1 MPDSSTNDS
10 NSIDS
15 ISNIKTEIERI
26 LGLPFSPNNYVKHLE
41 SGQLTFQTILE
52 AVSNAKTV
60 ICIEFYLFK
69 DDETGKKLAEI
80 LKEKAAQGVQVYLLY
95 DHFGSFLTSHKFW
108 TDLKTVGIKVHV
120 SHPFKW
126 TSPKGYIYRNHKK
139 LLIID
144 GLKVFIGGFN
154 IADEYHGYVRKKKN
168 RWRDTGIY
176 IEGPIASTMLE
187 IFRKSWSKW
196 KGNFVSCDITHQN
209 INHGAQVIPVFA
221 NSGKARR
228 KMRRLFVFS
237 INNAK
242 ESILITTAYF
252 FPSRRLLRAL
262 ENSARRGIDVKLLL
276 PGESDVMSVL
286 YAGQAY
292 YKRLL
297 RAGVTIYNY
306 QGSILHSKTA
316 VFDDKWSIVGSANL
330 DMQSLRRNEESNVGI
345 LDRDFGRQMSEA
357 FKRDLK
363 DANKIDLSKWM
374 TRPLYHKFL
383 ENIFAAIMKRLCE
396 PVNKNSTTGW
406 NK

>member
-1 MPDSSTNDS
+1 MPDSPSDCS
-10 NSIDS
+10 HSIDS
-15 ISNIKTEIERI
+15 TANIKNEIESI
-26 LGLPFSPNNYVKHLE
+26 IGLPFSPNNYVKYLE
-41 SGQLTFQTILE
+41 TGQLTFQTILE
-52 AVSNAKTV
+52 AVSNAKKV

-80 LKEKAAQGVQVYLLY
+80 LKEKAGQGVQIYLLY
-95 DHFGSFLTSHKFW
+95 DHFGSFLTSRRFW
-108 TDLKTVGIKVHV
+108 SDLKKVGIKVHV

-126 TSPKGYIYRNHKK
+126 TFPQGYIYRNHKK

-176 IEGPIASTMLE
+176 IEGPIASTLLD

-196 KGNFVSCDITHQN
+196 KGSFVSCDITPPD
-209 INHGAQVIPVFA
+209 INHGAQAIPVFA

-228 KMRRLFVFS
+228 KMRRLFIFS
-237 INNAK
+237 IKNAQ

-252 FPSRRLLRAL
+252 FPSRRLLKAL
-262 ENSARRGIDVKLLL
+262 ENSAICGVNVKLLL

-286 YAGQAY
+286 YAGRAY

-297 RAGVTIYNY
+297 RAGVEIYNY
-306 QGSILHSKTA
+306 HGSILHSKTA

-357 FKRDLK
+357 FNRDLK
-363 DANKIDLSKWM
+363 EAKKIDLSTWM
-374 TRPLYHKFL
+374 DRPLYQKFL
-383 ENIFAAIMKRLCE
+383 EKICSAIMKRL
-396 PVNKNSTTGW
+396 
-406 NK
+406 

>member
-1 MPDSSTNDS
+1 MPDSPPNHSHTLDT
-10 NSIDS
+10 IT
-15 ISNIKTEIERI
+15 ITKTEIERI
-26 LGLPFSPNNYVKHLE
+26 LGLPFSPNNYVKPLE
-41 SGQLTFQTILE
+41 SGKLTFQIILE
-52 AVSNAKTV
+52 SVSNAKKV

-69 DDETGKKLAEI
+69 DDESGRKLAEI

-95 DHFGSFLTSHKFW
+95 DHFGSFLTSRRFW
-108 TDLKTVGIKVHV
+108 SDLKKVGINVQV

-126 TSPKGYIYRNHKK
+126 TYPQGYIYRNHKK

-144 GLKVFIGGFN
+144 GQKVFIGGFN

-176 IEGPIASTMLE
+176 IEGPIASTMLD

-196 KGNFVSCDITHQN
+196 KGSLMNIDIKHQD
-209 INHGAQVIPVFA
+209 IRHGSQAIPVFA
-221 NSGKARR
+221 NSGRARR
-228 KMRRLFVFS
+228 KMRKLFIFS
-237 INNAK
+237 IKNAQ

-262 ENSARRGIDVKLLL
+262 ENSARRGVSVKLLL

-286 YAGQAY
+286 YAGRAN

-297 RAGVTIYNY
+297 KAGVEIYNY
-306 QGSILHSKTA
+306 HGSILHSKTA

-345 LDRDFGRQMSEA
+345 LDSDFGREMSKA
-357 FKRDLK
+357 FHRDLQEA
-363 DANKIDLSKWM
+363 DKIELSTWQD
-374 TRPLYHKFL
+374 RPLYQKFL
-383 ENIFAAIMKRLCE
+383 EKIFAAIMKRL
-396 PVNKNSTTGW
+396 
-406 NK
+406 